1 MNNNKKMVT
10 LKDFIDSGMIE
21 KGTDIII
28 SEKYKNGTTTETT
41 SENISDYLNHEVISI
56 SPFSPNAVCVKVKS
70 KKDDGFIPDPDLTE
84 SKDMTIGDLKEL
96 IKYLP
101 NNMKVPISL
110 YKRSGNV
117 IPKNHHYISD
127 VKIDDKKFYEKD
139 FTFNNKNTTGS
150 VVGKSVEEI
159 IKRIYLTNIKVDPSQ
174 IKLVL
179 DFNRSYAINLYTY
192 ILDQLKMDNVINNED
207 KLADIISKK
216 FKDLIV
222 DSMNTTTKFIGT
234 SQVEKTNYT
243 IFINM
248 KDNLNAINWIIDET
262 IRTLRDMTYKT
273 SEIEKEA

>member
-10 LKDFIDSGMIE
+10 LKDIINSGMIE
-21 KGTDIII
+21 KGTIIFV
-28 SEKYKNGTTTETT
+28 SVKYKDGSTAVNT
-41 SENISDYLNHEVISI
+41 NIISDYLNHEVINISP
-56 SPFSPNAVCVKVKS
+56 SPFSPNAVCVNVKS
-70 KKDDGFIPDPDLTE
+70 KWDNDFIPDLTE

-96 IKYLP
+96 IKYFP

-117 IPKNHHYISD
+117 IPKDHHYISD
-127 VKIDDKKFYEKD
+127 VKIDDKKFYGKD
-139 FTFNNKNTTGS
+139 FTFNNKNTTSS
-150 VVGKSVEEI
+150 VTGKSVEEI

-216 FKDLIV
+216 FKDLIAN
-222 DSMNTTTKFIGT
+222 SMNTTTMFTET
-234 SQVEKTNYT
+234 SQVRKTNYT

-248 KDNLNAINWIIDET
+248 KDNLNAINWIIDQFSTE
-262 IRTLRDMTYKT
+262 L
-273 SEIEKEA
+273 